1 MPLVNT
7 DNDDDDTYSL
17 SSITNSDEDFEEAHS
32 YDHRLCSRY
41 ASCNKKKHEHS
52 SDDSTKLTKHSKNSK
67 FVIGSIRPIA
77 NQPGRRQ
84 KYDGCKWRRI
94 CDNSNCSVYLSGVRY
109 IEKGLCRKHCLLS
122 TENNVSDEP
131 DNSIIEDTT
140 RTILDKRYTKKT
152 PARHKTK
159 RNKSP
164 KRGDL
169 MIDTDGK
176 GLKYDGHSWRYT
188 CTNNNCKSYLV
199 RNGFCQ
205 RHYLEMKKKQSEN
218 SSTSNNNQQ
227 EISSISNNNRQEISS
242 TSNNNQQENSTT
254 KLRSIR
260 TKPSVVLK
268 PKKGDIQLIRQLWNG
283 TKWYSL
289 CHHPTQNCTKR
300 STGKHHRYLCE
311 QHYKESLEK
320 QKNPNLIDDN
330 DIIIESTA
338 KRKKLIHE
346 ESFRSDN
353 SIDESN
359 SIILQRSKS
368 SIDQVKHTEQ
378 CIQTEVTYPL
388 DSTDL
393 RQGCFLI
400 DDDDDNDDRNQ
411 SESSPAVVCIKKEDD
426 IRTNKRNVSINV
438 NPISIDCKLEIPK
451 LEI

>member
-1 MPLVNT
+1 M
-7 DNDDDDTYSL
+7 
-17 SSITNSDEDFEEAHS
+17 
-32 YDHRLCSRY
+32 
-41 ASCNKKKHEHS
+41 K
-52 SDDSTKLTKHSKNSK
+52 SK
-67 FVIGSIRPIA
+67 
-77 NQPGRRQ
+77 
-84 KYDGCKWRRI
+84 
-94 CDNSNCSVYLSGVRY
+94 
-109 IEKGLCRKHCLLS
+109 
-122 TENNVSDEP
+122 
-131 DNSIIEDTT
+131 
-140 RTILDKRYTKKT
+140 
-152 PARHKTK
+152 
-159 RNKSP
+159 
-164 KRGDL
+164 
-169 MIDTDGK
+169 
-176 GLKYDGHSWRYT
+176 
-188 CTNNNCKSYLV
+188 
-199 RNGFCQ
+199 
-205 RHYLEMKKKQSEN
+205 
-218 SSTSNNNQQ
+218 
-227 EISSISNNNRQEISS
+227 
-242 TSNNNQQENSTT
+242 
-254 KLRSIR
+254 SIR

-311 QHYKESLEK
+311 QHYKESQEK

-338 KRKKLIHE
+338 KRKKIIHE

-353 SIDESN
+353 SIDEPN
-359 SIILQRSKS
+359 SPILQRSKS

-400 DDDDDNDDRNQ
+400 DDDDDDDDDRNQ

-426 IRTNKRNVSINV
+426 IRTNKRNVSINL